1 MQSHMLIRSFF
12 VGIMTRV
19 GDRIMVKVYG
29 IIADCPAMNS
39 ILNHISHNGYYCC
52 WYCKIK
58 GEHVINKRQY
68 YYNENIPVRETI
80 DFTVD
85 SRRAQSLQANVN
97 GRLGISMLD
106 NILDLPLPKSIMADY
121 LHTTLLGHGKTVC
134 RYIYNKVMTPRERI
148 LLDKKIFIQN
158 FLHFFNRAI
167 RTINS
172 THLKLVYITI
182 KTMFLFIAL
191 HRATEIRNILLY
203 CILPMVR
210 NLLDCNRIAHLGL
223 FVAGIRVSQIKKNL
237 EIIENTNSSTE
248 YFSRSVN

>member
-1 MQSHMLIRSFF
+1 
-12 VGIMTRV
+12 
-19 GDRIMVKVYG
+19 MVKVYG

-52 WYCKIK
+52 WYCKIE

-68 YYNENIPVRETI
+68 YYDENIPVREAS

-85 SRRAQSLQANVN
+85 SRRAQTLQANIN

-106 NILDLPLPKSIMADY
+106 KILDLPLPKSIIADY

-134 RYIYNKVMTPRERI
+134 RYIYDNVMTRSERI
-148 LLDKKIFIQN
+148 LLDKKMFIQK
-158 FLHFFNRAI
+158 FPHFFNRTI

-172 THLKLVYITI
+172 SHLKLVYVTI
-182 KTMFLFIAL
+182 KTMFLFIVL

-203 CILPMVR
+203 CILPMAR
-210 NLLDCNRIAHLGL
+210 SLLDCNRIAHLAL
-223 FVAGIRVSQIKKNL
+223 FVTGIRVSQILKNL

-248 YFSRSVN
+248 YFNHPINQTI